1 MILRTTK
8 YLLFVLVICQNL
20 FAQNSLLF
28 VIRVD
33 DIQSRNIT
41 TLPRSIL
48 DFENAVQQR
57 GGKVTWAVIPHRLIE
72 TQNVN
77 GVLQQELRESI
88 LRGNEIALHG
98 YNHIC
103 PICGSSSHEMFC
115 TAQNFNIPYSQQKDS
130 LIIGLN
136 ILHDSLNV
144 FPISF
149 VPPGHAQD
157 TITFQTL
164 LDLGIE
170 FLSSNGETKNFIYKN
185 LFNLKQNNEF
195 TWQLSESQYQ
205 QKMQSALSEIRTV
218 GLSNSYYC
226 ILLHDP
232 FIRHGYENGI
242 VIRWIGELLDSIN
255 IEYGNMVRYKTLSE
269 AAAEF
274 KHQQTT
280 SVANEKNIPV
290 GFELYQNYPNPF
302 NPITKIEFELP
313 VSCNVNLEV
322 YSITGELITKL
333 AEGERASGY
342 YSLELNSLKYNLSS
356 GVYIYRLRAV
366 ENTTGKVFTS
376 IKKMVLLK

>member
-1 MILRTTK
+1 MILRNTK
-8 YLLFVLVICQNL
+8 YLLLVLVIYQNL
-20 FAQNSLLF
+20 FAQDSLLF

-33 DIQSRNIT
+33 DIQSRNT
-41 TLPRSIL
+41 TILPRRIL

-103 PICGSSSHEMFC
+103 PICGSSGHEMFC

-130 LIIGLN
+130 LINGLN

-170 FLSSNGETKNFIYKN
+170 FLSSNGETKNFIYKD
-185 LFNLKQNNEF
+185 LYNLKYNNEY
-195 TWQLSESQYQ
+195 TWQLSESLYQ
-205 QKMQSALSEIRTV
+205 QKMQSALSEIRTI

-232 FIRHGYENGI
+232 FIRQGYENGI

-255 IEYGNMVRYKTLSE
+255 IEYGNRVKYKTLSE

-302 NPITKIEFELP
+302 NPTTKISYGIPSVKTHGSTSVQNVLLKIYDLLGNEVATLVNENKAPGVYEIEFNGNRL
-313 VSCNVNLEV
+313 
-322 YSITGELITKL
+322 T
-333 AEGERASGY
+333 
-342 YSLELNSLKYNLSS
+342 S
-356 GVYIYRLRAV
+356 GVYFYRLQSGKFNAV
-366 ENTTGKVFTS
+366 
-376 IKKMVLLK
+376 KKFVLMK